1 MMDES
6 LNSAKSQEQNNQENV
21 GVAADFANNL
31 KQSTLDLL
39 GLIPIAAIA
48 IALIV
53 TIVAIVYGVIEIW
66 IFAISHLG
74 TEWGIAIS
82 VPITFV
88 IVVLTMA
95 VFRTIWGVLARHGLV
110 EEEKKK

>member
-6 LNSAKSQEQNNQENV
+6 LNSTKSQEQNDQKDV
-21 GVAADFANNL
+21 RVAADFVNNL
-31 KQSTLDLL
+31 KRSASDVL

-53 TIVAIVYGVIEIW
+53 AIVAIVYGVIEIW

-74 TEWGIAIS
+74 TAWGIVAS

-95 VFRTIWGVLARHGLV
+95 VFRTIWGALARLGLV